1 MFFIPFQSRMNL
13 DEFYIIFTGITVA
26 VACALIGSVLVLRKM
41 AMLSDAISHAVLPGI
56 VAAYLISGT
65 RNSGIMILGA
75 MVAGIICT
83 SLVELLHKKA
93 KLQTDSSIG
102 VTFTWLFAVGVI
114 LLTAFAGQ
122 VDLDQDCVLYGEIAL
137 TPFDVLTSSSGLEL
151 GPRSAYVMLGV
162 IAIIVLVF
170 TFCRKQL
177 LATSFDPAFAEVI
190 GIRSYWWNQLIMAL
204 VSITTIA
211 AFEAVGAILVV
222 ALMVVPPCAAYLLTV
237 KLPVMMG
244 LSIIFG
250 IVAAVLGYYFAVFTN
265 SSVSGSMVVVAG
277 AELAL
282 ATAFRKSVSL

>member
-1 MFFIPFQSRMNL
+1 
-13 DEFYIIFTGITVA
+13 
-26 VACALIGSVLVLRKM
+26 
-41 AMLSDAISHAVLPGI
+41 
-56 VAAYLISGT
+56 
-65 RNSGIMILGA
+65 MILGA

-137 TPFDVLTSSSGLEL
+137 TPFDVITTLSGLEL

-237 KLPVMMG
+237 KLPVMIG
-244 LSIIFG
+244 LSLIFG
-250 IVAAVLGYYFAVFTN
+250 IIAAVIGYYFAVLTN